1 MSNEEVAPETKG
13 VTAELLTT
21 VDLGSEIEGMAGRPS
36 GPSALTARKPA
47 AQPRA
52 PHGRRH
58 PNTQSRDRR
67 THLLRAQGGRR
78 KDQEGST
85 AFTQTPDLQ
94 RRLSAAAPRR
104 PIGGPGGHSGTT
116 PCLRDRLFTLRDPLF
131 GEVTPEPKQTL
142 RRCTLSVTAR
152 FVAPGSPRNWV
163 LTQRG
168 FVRGR
173 FVIGSFTR
181 PPRRGGAAGRGEGGL
196 DLWSLCR
203 AAEVGR
209 DSRVQIQ

>member
-116 PCLRDRLFTLRDPLF
+116 PCLRDRLFTLRDRLF

-142 RRCTLSVTAR
+142 RRCT
-152 FVAPGSPRNWV
+152 FGDGSLCLRLKSRIWV

-196 DLWSLCR
+196 NLWSLCR